1 MQYLPGAASDAMQ
14 RTTIPALSGD
24 DAHAVV
30 SVWRVAGLPEE
41 EAAAPI
47 LQRPWAGPP
56 ELAGDRPS

>member
-1 MQYLPGAASDAMQ
+1 MQ